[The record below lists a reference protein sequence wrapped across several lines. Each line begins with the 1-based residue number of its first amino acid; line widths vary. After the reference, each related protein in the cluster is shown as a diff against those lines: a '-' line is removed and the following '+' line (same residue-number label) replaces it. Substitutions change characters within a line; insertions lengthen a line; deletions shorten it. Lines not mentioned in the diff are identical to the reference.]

1 MWHQRQ
7 RFPSSLC
14 GRTRMICVT
23 RRSGFASAFRNRP
36 GRNFPQPCRDPGP
49 GDKTG
54 PGRALGRFLD
64 DAEHR
69 RTGSSLGLCSFKAEP
84 NSLGEVEIAY
94 YTFPHREGRG
104 IATAMVHELT
114 KRALRRVPLVIAHTL
129 PIGNASC
136 KILRRC
142 GYQRAG
148 EVIDPDHG
156 LVWRWQYPT
165 NASSER

>member
-1 MWHQRQ
+1 VAPTPTISIELVRANADDLCHPRQ
-7 RFPSSLC
+7 WLRLGIQESPRQEFPSALAE
-14 GRTRMICVT
+14 ILVQVT
-23 RRSGFASAFRNRP
+23 KPARDERWGAFWMTQSIE
-36 GRNFPQPCRDPGP
+36 GQV
-49 GDKTG
+49 
-54 PGRALGRFLD
+54 RAV
-64 DAEHR
+64 
-69 RTGSSLGLCSFKAEP
+69 GLCSFKAEP

-129 PIGNASC
+129 PIGNTSC

-165 NASSER
+165 NVSSER